1 MKKVIV
7 LAVLALAVNA
17 MATIQITEWM
27 YKSTANGGNAEFIE
41 FTNIG
46 STAID
51 MTGWSFDDSS
61 RAAGSYSLSGFGTIA
76 AGESVILTEWT
87 AAAFRTEWNL
97 ASSVKIIGGNGQN
110 LGNGDEINIYDALNV
125 LVDQL
130 TYGSTP
136 KTEKKSCTV
145 PSTDLGLETAS
156 SSWTLA
162 SVGDSFGSWK
172 STSNDVGN
180 PGYYYAIP
188 EPATIAIL
196 SIGMLLFRKAAR
208 RA

>member
-17 MATIQITEWM
+17 MATMQITEWM

-41 FTNIG
+41 FTNVG

-61 RAAGSYSLSGFGTIA
+61 RTANSFSLSGFGTVA

-87 AAAFRTEWNL
+87 TAAFRTEWGL
-97 ASSVKIIGGNGQN
+97 ASSVKVIGGLTQN
-110 LGNGDEINIYDALNV
+110 LGNGDEINIYDASDILI
-125 LVDQL
+125 DRL

-136 KTEKKSCTV
+136 KTEKKSCSIPAVDYALT
-145 PSTDLGLETAS
+145 TAS
-156 SSWTLA
+156 ALWPLSF
-162 SVGDSFGSWK
+162 VGDSYGAWISA
-172 STSNDVGN
+172 SGDIAS
-180 PGYYYAIP
+180 PGIIP
-188 EPATIAIL
+188 EPATIAML
-196 SIGMLLFRKAAR
+196 SLGMLLFRKTNR
-208 RA
+208 K